1 MDSATR
7 KKIMIGILS
16 LLGGILFFIGIFFI
30 GKKENLFSSTFT
42 VSAIFKDINGVKKGN
57 YVYYAGYRA
66 GIVQDITF
74 MNDSMIKV
82 DMKMDQQLQHLI
94 KKDSKVYIATEGLV
108 GDKII
113 EIKPVFE
120 SKVAVNDND
129 VLMAI
134 NPFDTHEII
143 QKLLSTNNNASVIS
157 DNLAKLSRS
166 LNKPHKGLISTL
178 SNDSIISNDFIDI
191 IHSLK
196 TSGKHITVLSSNLEN
211 IIDNIDLNKGV
222 VGALLSD
229 TSLKKDINETIKN
242 LNMISSYSLKISE
255 TLNNSM
261 QNPNTNNA
269 IGVLLKDT
277 VFAKNLKE
285 GIENFKTSTSKLDQ
299 NMDALSQNI
308 LLRKYFKKNKGAVI
322 KK

>member
-1 MDSATR
+1 MDSNTK
-7 KKIMIGILS
+7 KKIMIGILT

-30 GKKENLFSSTFT
+30 GKKENLFSATFT
-42 VSAIFKDINGVKKGN
+42 LNAVFKDINGVKKGN

-74 MNDSMIKV
+74 INDSMIKV
-82 DMKMDQQLQHLI
+82 DMKMDKQLQHLI

-120 SKVAVNDND
+120 SKIAVNDND
-129 VLMAI
+129 ILVAT
-134 NPFDTHEII
+134 NPFNTHEII
-143 QKLLSTNNNASVIS
+143 QKLLATNNNATVIS
-157 DNLAKLSRS
+157 DNLAKLSVS
-166 LNKPHKGLISTL
+166 INKPHKGLISTL
-178 SNDSIISNDFIDI
+178 YNDSITVNNFVEIV
-191 IHSLK
+191 HSLK
-196 TSGKHITVLSSNLEN
+196 ATGKHMNILSSNLEN
-211 IIDNIDLNKGV
+211 IINNIDLNKGV

-229 TSLKKDINETIKN
+229 TSLKRDINETIKN
-242 LNMISSYSLKISE
+242 LNTISVYSLKVSE

-277 VFAKNLKE
+277 IFAKNLKE

-299 NMDALSQNI
+299 NMDALSQNK
-308 LLRKYFKKNKGAVI
+308 LLKKYFKKNKNPEI

>member
-1 MDSATR
+1 MDSSTR

-30 GKKENLFSSTFT
+30 GKKENLFSATFT

-66 GIVQDITF
+66 GIVQNITF
-74 MNDSMIKV
+74 INDSLIKV

-113 EIKPVFE
+113 QIKPIFE
-120 SKVAVNDND
+120 STIAVNDND
-129 VLMAI
+129 ILVAI

-143 QKLLSTNNNASVIS
+143 NKLLSTNNNATVIS
-157 DNLAKLSRS
+157 DNLAKLSIS
-166 LNKPHKGLISTL
+166 INKPHKGLISTL
-178 SNDSIISNDFIDI
+178 YNDSITLNDFTEIV
-191 IHSLK
+191 HSLK
-196 TSGKHITVLSSNLEN
+196 TTGKHITVLSSNLKN
-211 IIDNIDLNKGV
+211 MIDHIDLNKGV

-229 TSLKKDINETIKN
+229 TSLKRDINETIKN
-242 LNMISSYSLKISE
+242 LNTISAYSLKVSE

-269 IGVLLKDT
+269 IGVLLKDSI
-277 VFAKNLKE
+277 FAKNLKD

-299 NMDALSQNI
+299 NMVALSHNI
-308 LLRKYFKKNKGAVI
+308 LLRKYFKKNKKDTI